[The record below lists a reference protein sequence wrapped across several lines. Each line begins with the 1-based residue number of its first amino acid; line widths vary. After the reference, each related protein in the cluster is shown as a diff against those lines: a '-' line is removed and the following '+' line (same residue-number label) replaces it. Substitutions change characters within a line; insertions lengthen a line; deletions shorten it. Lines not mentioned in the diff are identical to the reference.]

1 MNELNQKL
9 NNLNLPQPIAIIGA
23 GVTGKSCFD
32 LLQNAGIAG
41 RVFDERDSVSAHFTG
56 LEEHVQLGAFHADT
70 FTDYGTVLLSPG
82 VDTRRECFA
91 KVQEGIV
98 TDIELFARLTEKPV
112 IGVTGS
118 NGKSTVVTLLH
129 QVTQLAGKDYALCG
143 NIGLP
148 VLQALMENEAT
159 CDGYIIELSSYHLER
174 APTLKP
180 RIGVWLNVSPDHL
193 DRYDSYD
200 HYVNTKANLFKQSDI
215 NVINADDPLVYQ
227 HGKQWQTTH
236 AAIYFSQQLYDVDW
250 LFYRGYIFDQ
260 DHLDALD
267 VGHDDVNFDN
277 AVFALK
283 DFAQIGTHHADNLM
297 AVFAVA
303 GALGIDPEITA
314 RACKAFQPL
323 PCRAVVIA
331 ECEGVT
337 FINDSKGTNIGATVA
352 SLNGIEQP
360 IILLAGGQGKDQDFK
375 ELAEACQTGVKAVVL
390 FGQDASLIE
399 AALSPVVACQ
409 RADDLPAA
417 LAQAT
422 QLAQSGDVVLLS
434 PACASF
440 DSYPS
445 YLKRGEHFETLVKAY
460 IEGRD
465 HAN

>member
-1 MNELNQKL
+1 MLNQKL

-23 GVTGKSCFD
+23 GVTGKSCFN
-32 LLQNAGIAG
+32 LLQKAGIAS
-41 RVFDERDSVSAHFTG
+41 RVFDERDSVSAHFVG
-56 LEEHVQLGAFHADT
+56 LEEHVQLGAFCADT
-70 FTDYGTVLLSPG
+70 FAGYGTILLSPG
-82 VDTRRECFA
+82 VDTRRGCFA
-91 KVQEGIV
+91 KVQKGIV

-180 RIGVWLNVSPDHL
+180 HIGVWLNVSPDHL
-193 DRYDSYD
+193 DRYDSYED
-200 HYVNTKANLFKQSDI
+200 YVKTKANVFKQSDI

-236 AAIYFSQQLYDVDW
+236 AAIYFSQRIYDVDW
-250 LFYRGYIFDQ
+250 LFYRGHIFDQ
-260 DHLDALD
+260 DHLDVLD
-267 VGHDDVNFDN
+267 VANEEVNFDD

-303 GALGIDPEITA
+303 ERLGIDAEITA
-314 RACKAFQPL
+314 QACKAFRPL
-323 PCRAVVIA
+323 PCRAVVVG
-331 ECEGVT
+331 EHEGMT
-337 FINDSKGTNIGATVA
+337 FINDSKGTNIGATAA
-352 SLNGIEQP
+352 SIAGIERP
-360 IILLAGGQGKDQDFK
+360 IILIAGGQGKGQDFS
-375 ELAEACQTGVKAVVL
+375 ELAEVSRGRVKMALL
-390 FGQDASLIE
+390 FGQDAEMI
-399 AALSPVVACQ
+399 AQALSPHITCQ
-409 RADDLPAA
+409 CLADLETAVERSFA
-417 LAQAT
+417 L
-422 QLAQSGDVVLLS
+422 GERKDVVLLS

-440 DSYPS
+440 DQYSS
-445 YLKRGEHFETLVKAY
+445 YLKRGEHFEALVKKKLK
-460 IEGRD
+460 EKTPNG
-465 HAN
+465 